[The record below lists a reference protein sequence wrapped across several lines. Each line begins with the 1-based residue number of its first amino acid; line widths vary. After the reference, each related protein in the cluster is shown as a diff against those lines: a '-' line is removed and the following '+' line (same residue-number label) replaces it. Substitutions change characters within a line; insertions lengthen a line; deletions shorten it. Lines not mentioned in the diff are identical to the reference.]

1 MVPMP
6 NPGHTRFLVA
16 FTGLFALPS
25 LASAQFIDDYF
36 EPAIAV
42 PDSGT
47 YAPSIE
53 QAVMEGYRQLEMV
66 RGPDDETRLEA
77 AKEAFERALAE
88 DPGNVHAWNGKGIYE
103 LKKDEGWLILL
114 ESIKKIFERDHIGMA
129 IRAFERALAEDPGFH
144 AARYNLALALRQK
157 RGEDG
162 LQGAA
167 AELERLVTEAPSFAE
182 APMLLSLTYR
192 DLGNLEK
199 MQKTIEKVGDSE
211 TFPVSVQRLVLA
223 YSQFNS
229 GDDAAGAETYWQG
242 LEAIESEQSADL
254 YWHDIRPVASAEDN
268 EEYESL
274 GVQWRPDFIRSY
286 WQELAD
292 ESFAPVDE
300 RLAEHYRR
308 LRYARENYR
317 VDIPERRHYSQITA
331 YVPEFQT
338 GFDDR
343 GAIYLRHGEPDDVA
357 RYQAADIERNISWK
371 YDQPGGDPLVFHF
384 VSDED
389 ATDYKL
395 VRRLSD
401 AITLNNASSLG
412 AETMMNRN
420 AGMRDRI
427 VGRPT
432 GRTDALDA
440 RALAVGESELKE
452 LYRSR
457 GHLDPE
463 YNRIA
468 MDLDSQF
475 LEMEEARLA
484 NDIQFAVNS
493 QSFDPEVTG
502 DPFPYPLRPVAFRA
516 PSGGTEV
523 AFYYAL
529 PTQAVSVLPYGESG
543 SAIDYRYEYR
553 LDPLGDVGP
562 GVSRRDGREI
572 RIASRNPIPQGP
584 GVMLPALERVTLSP
598 GQYRYG
604 VKLTDLNS
612 GEFGIHR
619 GTVSVDNLGGIE
631 TMTMSDVLLAGLVE
645 PAENPSNPFVRW
657 GRLKVL
663 PLPSGAFKR
672 EQTVFAYYEVYGL
685 QPDDEG
691 NVRYRTTYTL
701 AAPDPGR
708 NVFARFFSAVGDLLG
723 ENEERGQV
731 TYAFEREA
739 PAEDPLLEYVS
750 LDVSDS
756 ETGEYTMIVEIED
769 LVSGTTRSRRA
780 PITLVK

>member
-6 NPGHTRFLVA
+6 NPGRGRFLVVFA
-16 FTGLFALPS
+16 ALLALPCV
-25 LASAQFIDDYF
+25 ASAQFIDDYF
-36 EPAIAV
+36 EPVIV
-42 PDSGT
+42 TPDSGT
-47 YAPSIE
+47 YAPSVE

-77 AKEAFERALAE
+77 AKAAFERALEE
-88 DPGNVHAWNGKGIYE
+88 DPVNVHAWNGKGIYE
-103 LKKDEGWLILL
+103 LKKDQGWLILL
-114 ESIKKIFERDHIGMA
+114 ESIKKIFERDHISMA
-129 IRAFERALAEDPGFH
+129 IGAFERALEEDPEFH
-144 AARYNLALALRQK
+144 PARYNLALALRQK
-157 RGEDG
+157 RGDEAMED
-162 LQGAA
+162 AA
-167 AELERLVTEAPSFAE
+167 AELERLLEEAPSSGDT
-182 APMLLSLTYR
+182 PMLLALTYR
-192 DLGNLEK
+192 DLGNLNK
-199 MQKTIEKVGDSE
+199 MREMIDKVGDSE
-211 TFPVSVQRLVLA
+211 TFPESVRRLVLA
-223 YSQFNS
+223 YSRFSS
-229 GDDAAGAETYWQG
+229 GDDAAGAEMYWQG

-254 YWHDIRPVASAEDN
+254 YWHDIRPIVSAEVDQ
-268 EEYESL
+268 EYESL
-274 GVQWRPDFIRSY
+274 ALQWKPDFIRSY

-292 ESFAPVDE
+292 ASFAPVDE

-308 LRYARENYR
+308 LRYAREHYL

-357 RYQAADIERNISWK
+357 RYQAADVERNVSWK
-371 YDQPGGDPLVFHF
+371 YDQQGGDPLLFHF

-389 ATDYKL
+389 ASDYKL

-401 AITLNNASSLG
+401 AITLNKASSLG
-412 AETMMNRN
+412 SETLLNRN

-427 VGRPT
+427 AGRPLGT
-432 GRTDALDA
+432 TDALDA
-440 RALAVGESELKE
+440 RALAVGEDEMKE

-484 NDIQFAVNS
+484 TDIQFAVNS
-493 QSFDPEVTG
+493 QSFEPEATG
-502 DPFPYPLRPVAFRA
+502 DPFPYPLRPIAFRA

-529 PTQAVSVLPYGESG
+529 PTQAVSVLPYGGSG

-553 LDPLGDVGP
+553 LDPLDEKGA

-572 RIASRNPIPQGP
+572 RIASRTPIPQGP

-598 GQYRYG
+598 GEYRFG

-612 GEFGIHR
+612 GEFGVHR
-619 GTVSVDNLGGIE
+619 GTVTVDNLGGVE
-631 TMTMSDVLLAGLVE
+631 TLTMSDVLLASRVE
-645 PAENPSNPFVRW
+645 TAENPSNPFVRW

-663 PLPSGAFKR
+663 PLPSGIFKR

-685 QPDDEG
+685 QPDDAG

-723 ENEERGQV
+723 EDEERGRV
-731 TYAFEREA
+731 TYAFERDA

-750 LDVSDS
+750 LDVSDT
-756 ETGEYTMIVEIED
+756 EAGEYTMIVEIED